1 MRAWCLP
8 KQGTIDSLSLESI
21 AATPPAP
28 GEVVL
33 DVRYAALNPADRYL
47 AEGQYPARPT
57 FPHVL
62 GRDGVGTV
70 TRVGEGVSE
79 WRPGDTAL
87 LLRGEAG
94 VSRPGTLAEQVTV
107 PAACLAHVPAGW
119 TEQEAAAAPL
129 VSLTAWQ
136 SLTQWGD
143 LPPGVV
149 LVSGASG
156 GVGVATVQLAI
167 GLGHTV
173 LGLSRSREKAA
184 RLAEIG
190 AAAVFDPADPGWWK
204 QAKAFLAPRRVDLVV
219 DTIGGALLPQLID
232 MLGLEG
238 RVSLVGMLAGPVPQF
253 NTASCF
259 FRRIRLGGVAVGGY
273 SFEESHAAWRRVVA
287 VLAAGGQRP
296 LIDSVW
302 PLERVPEAFA
312 RLAAGPLGKV
322 LVDMHEAIGGAKLV

>member
-21 AATPPAP
+21 AATPPGP

-33 DVRYAALNPADRYL
+33 DLRYAALNPADRYL
-47 AEGQYPARPT
+47 AEGQYPAKPT

-62 GRDGVGTV
+62 GRDGMGTV
-70 TRVGEGVSE
+70 AVVGEGVSE

-107 PAACLAHVPAGW
+107 PAACLERVPEGW

-136 SLTQWGD
+136 ALSQWGD

-156 GVGVATVQLAI
+156 GVGVATVQLAK

-173 LGLSRSREKAA
+173 IGLSRSREKAA
-184 RLAEIG
+184 RLVEIG
-190 AAAVFDPADPGWWK
+190 AAAVHDPTEPEWGK

-232 MLGLEG
+232 MLGMGG

-259 FRRIRLGGVAVGGY
+259 FRRIRLGGVAVGT
-273 SFEESHAAWRRVVA
+273 FTVEESHTAWRQVVA
-287 VLAAGGQRP
+287 VLEAGGQRP

-302 PLERVPEAFA
+302 PMERVPEGFA
-312 RLAAGPLGKV
+312 RLAAGPMGKV
-322 LVDMHEAIGGAKLV
+322 LIDLRG